1 MRFIGDEAYVV
12 TYRTFDPLFVVN
24 LTDGRHPVLAGELDQ
39 PGFSEFLYPLPAG
52 RLLGVGVQITAGE
65 PSGLLVA
72 TYDVSDPAHPRRID
86 MSVLASGFQYV
97 AQGYD
102 PHAFLYWPPANLALV
117 AVPSD
122 QPSYYEG
129 NVGAGVAAYQIGGS
143 GALTR
148 TATLAHGTL
157 PATRSVVID
166 SQVWAVTGAGVI
178 TANLTDLPTTAWH
191 PY

>member
-1 MRFIGDEAYVV
+1 MEV
-12 TYRTFDPLFVVN
+12 T
-24 LTDGRHPVLAGELDQ
+24 
-39 PGFSEFLYPLPAG
+39 FSPEPSFNVCSLSAS
-52 RLLGVGVQITAGE
+52 RLLKLSTSPLGQRTCTD
-65 PSGLLVA
+65 S
-72 TYDVSDPAHPRRID
+72 
-86 MSVLASGFQYV
+86 
-97 AQGYD
+97 
-102 PHAFLYWPPANLALV
+102 ALV

-122 QPSYYEG
+122 RPSYYEG

-166 SQVWAVTGAGVI
+166 SQVWAVTAAGVI